1 MTAAIQTFR
10 LTKTFGRT
18 RAVAGL
24 DLRVETGDIFG
35 FLGPNGASNPTP
47 HQAATDNRAG
57 SRAAHRALARGL
69 RARASQPAWDVRHL
83 AWDERADFAAFLATL
98 SPRQWQAPTL
108 CQQWRVRDVA
118 AHVISYD
125 DLDIRDLLAV
135 AARGRLRLGRI
146 NAAALARY
154 ETRSPEQLLALL
166 TDHLQPRGLAAA
178 LGGRVALAETLI
190 HHQDIRRALGRP
202 RHIPAERLLPAL
214 RLAMIAPDIA
224 GPWRIRGVRLVA
236 TDLRFSA
243 GAGPQVMG
251 PAEALLMTIA
261 GRRGVVGELSGPGQA
276 KLARRIGG

>member
-1 MTAAIQTFR
+1 M
-10 LTKTFGRT
+10 L
-18 RAVAGL
+18 
-24 DLRVETGDIFG
+24 G
-35 FLGPNGASNPTP
+35 FLGPNGTGNPTP
-47 HQAATDNRAG
+47 HQAATDDPAG
-57 SRAAHRALARGL
+57 SRAARRAFARGL
-69 RARASQPAWDVRHL
+69 RGPSSLPAWDVRRL
-83 AWDERADFAAFLATL
+83 ARDERADFAAFLATL

-108 CQQWRVRDVA
+108 CKQWRVCDVV

-125 DLDIRDLLAV
+125 DLDIRGLLTV
-135 AARGRLRLGRI
+135 AARGRLRLSRI

-154 ETRSPEQLLALL
+154 QTRSPEQLLALL

-224 GPWRIRGVRLVA
+224 GPWRIRGLHLVA

-243 GAGPQVMG
+243 GTGPQVTG
-251 PAEALLMTIA
+251 PAEALLMAIA
-261 GRRGVVGELSGPGQA
+261 GRRGVVSELTGSGQA
-276 KLARRIGG
+276 KLARRVGS